1 MQKKALLIYK
11 YPHGAF
17 NFTIIKRFSNYY
29 DTKHLYISD
38 FSDKNFTEII
48 TEINNFIKKNNID
61 IVVFDV
67 DYFKFINAFFIDR
80 INVKKKAILSGDDF
94 ENHQMNSITA
104 SYCDMVLSTC
114 PLSVLKYKEKGFD
127 AHYIPYEAGE
137 FKDHENEKRDIDVLF
152 FGELTNDRNNFLNF
166 IDKEGIKLKN
176 VGFEKNSKSLSDAEL
191 NKLISRSKIVLNLS
205 KTKTDSVKS
214 HNSSNVFK
222 SYYQLKG
229 RIFDS
234 AMKGALCVSEYSPG
248 QELLFSKDEIPTF
261 YTPEEC
267 AKILKELLNNTELL
281 LKFKNNF
288 IQKAKN
294 IFDEKKNFKPIYE
307 SFEKQNARKVKI
319 FSFPYWYLRT
329 ASKQILLRNIKIK
342 NLIKTFFQFKII
354 FKVIKYTNAIGKILI
369 VLESILNIIW
379 YSLISIFKSNK

>member
-1 MQKKALLIYK
+1 MQKKVLIIYK

-29 DTKHLYISD
+29 DTKHIYISD
-38 FSDKNFTEII
+38 YVDKNFTEII
-48 TEINNFIKKNNID
+48 NEINNFIEKNNID

-67 DYFKFINAFFIDR
+67 DYFKFINAFFIEK
-80 INVKKKAILSGDDF
+80 INAKKKIIISGDDF

-137 FKDHENEKRDIDVLF
+137 FKDYTNEERDIDVLF

-166 IDKEGIKLKN
+166 ITEEGIKLEN
-176 VGFEKNSKSLSDAEL
+176 VGFEKNSKTLSDEEL
-191 NKLISRSKIVLNLS
+191 NKLICRSKIVLNLS
-205 KTKTDSVKS
+205 KTKTISVKS
-214 HNSSNVFK
+214 YNSSNVYK

-234 AMKGALCVSEYSPG
+234 AMMGSLCVSEYSPG
-248 QELLFSKDEIPTF
+248 QELLFNKDEIPTF

-267 AKILKELLNNTELL
+267 VKILKELLNNTELL

-288 IQKAKN
+288 IQKAKI
-294 IFDEKKNFKPIYE
+294 IFDEKNNFKPIHE
-307 SFEKQNARKVKI
+307 SLEKQNIKKVEI
-319 FSFPYWYLRT
+319 FSFPYWYLRI
-329 ASKQILLRNIKIK
+329 ASKQILLRNIKLK
-342 NLIKTFFQFKII
+342 NLFKSFFQLKII
-354 FKVIKYTNAIGKILI
+354 FNVIRNANTLGKIFI

-379 YSLISIFKSNK
+379 YSLISTLKSNK